1 MQAGDECT
9 QTPRFRQY
17 QFQAHSCH
25 NSCVKQN
32 PVRKADQ
39 AGNLADM
46 AENLSQKEAA
56 VAMEAIEKVYQKR
69 ADDAVRDFRTWFD
82 AALLPILKDFA
93 ELAGAKLTI
102 RQDHFHDITAVFTG
116 RCGFDITATQKRMR
130 MAMAAADHISVNRWS
145 GSDEVEF
152 SLIFGF
158 PENEE

>member
-1 MQAGDECT
+1 ME
-9 QTPRFRQY
+9 
-17 QFQAHSCH
+17 
-25 NSCVKQN
+25 QN
-32 PVRKADQ
+32 ETLEKDDVLEFDYTGTNQ

-46 AENLSQKEAA
+46 AENLSQEEAA
-56 VAMEAIEKVYQKR
+56 AAIEAIEKVRRER
-69 ADDAVRDFRTWFD
+69 ADDAVRDFRAWFD
-82 AALLPILKDFA
+82 VALLPILKGFA

-102 RQDHFHDITAVFTG
+102 RQDHFHDITATFTG

-130 MAMAAADHISVNRWS
+130 MAMAAADHISVNRWA

>member
-1 MQAGDECT
+1 ME
-9 QTPRFRQY
+9 
-17 QFQAHSCH
+17 
-25 NSCVKQN
+25 QN
-32 PVRKADQ
+32 ELLERNENDNVLEFDYTGMDQ

-46 AENLSQKEAA
+46 VETLSKDEAA
-56 VAMEAIEKVYQKR
+56 AAMEAIEKVRQKR

-82 AALLPILKDFA
+82 AALLPILKGFG

-102 RQDHFHDITAVFTG
+102 RQDHFHDITATFTG

-130 MAMAAADHISVNRWS
+130 MALAAADHISINRWS
-145 GSDEVEF
+145 DSDEVEF

>member
-1 MQAGDECT
+1 ME
-9 QTPRFRQY
+9 
-17 QFQAHSCH
+17 
-25 NSCVKQN
+25 QN
-32 PVRKADQ
+32 ELLENNENDNVLEFEYIGTDQ

-46 AENLSQKEAA
+46 AENLSQEEAA
-56 VAMEAIEKVYQKR
+56 AAIEAIEKVR
-69 ADDAVRDFRTWFD
+69 REHADDAVRDFRAWFD
-82 AALLPILKDFA
+82 AALLPILKGFA

-102 RQDHFHDITAVFTG
+102 RQDHFHDITATFTG

-130 MAMAAADHISVNRWS
+130 MAMAAADHISVNRWA